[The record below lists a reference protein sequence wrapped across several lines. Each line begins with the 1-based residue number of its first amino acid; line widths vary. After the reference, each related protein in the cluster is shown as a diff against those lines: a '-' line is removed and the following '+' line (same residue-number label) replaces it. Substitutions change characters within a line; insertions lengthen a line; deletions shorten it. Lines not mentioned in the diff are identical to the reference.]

1 MTSKLFTVSLNLLSC
16 QMVIKEDCAVQ
27 FVFKQGKQYQDN
39 YWRQQ
44 SRKIQ
49 CQKNSLPQHIE
60 INHQFTRTLTLTQRQ
75 NGTYHSSKVTL
86 KCEIFLNS
94 EYGDKHASL
103 SIDLVQLID
112 QGMQQVKKED
122 EGCLFDYRISVVEK
136 FEKQSFGEYLL
147 GNIKKDQKR
156 ITGDEL

>member
-1 MTSKLFTVSLNLLSC
+1 M
-16 QMVIKEDCAVQ
+16 
-27 FVFKQGKQYQDN
+27 
-39 YWRQQ
+39 
-44 SRKIQ
+44 
-49 CQKNSLPQHIE
+49 
-60 INHQFTRTLTLTQRQ
+60 
-75 NGTYHSSKVTL
+75 
-86 KCEIFLNS
+86 FLNS

-147 GNIKKDQKR
+147 GNIKKD
-156 ITGDEL
+156 